1 MTNDLHRD
9 DSDAV
14 EVIDAQATGPAL
26 ILCEHASNFIPAR
39 FQGLGL
45 SAEAQQSHAAW
56 DPGARAVALTLAN
69 ALNAPMVAAR
79 VSRLVY
85 DCNRPPEAA
94 SAMPDRSELIEVP
107 GNRNLTEAER
117 ADRAAQVYTPFCR
130 AVGQVIAARKAAGL
144 ATALITMH
152 SFTPVWFGSPRA
164 CEIGILHDKDTRL
177 ADAMLAEAHRLP
189 HRVIRRNDPYG
200 PEDGVTHSLKL
211 HGLAH
216 DLPNVMIEIRNDLLQ
231 DAAAEARMA
240 DEMLTLLR
248 PALSH
253 LAETTKGGAHA

>member
-1 MTNDLHRD
+1 MTTNLHGD
-9 DSDAV
+9 DSDVV

-39 FQGLGL
+39 YQGLGL

-56 DPGARAVALTLAN
+56 DPGARAVALTLAK
-69 ALNAPMVAAR
+69 ALNAPMVAAK

-117 ADRAAQVYTPFCR
+117 ADRAAQVYTPFCS

-144 ATALITMH
+144 TTALITIH
-152 SFTPVWFGSPRA
+152 SFTPVWFGTPRA
-164 CEIGILHDKDTRL
+164 CEIGILHDSDTRL

-189 HRVIRRNDPYG
+189 HRMIRRNVPYG

-216 DLPNVMIEIRNDLLQ
+216 DLPNVMIEIRNDLLH
-231 DAAAEARMA
+231 DIAAEARMA

-248 PALSH
+248 PALSA
-253 LAETTKGGAHA
+253 LGATIQGGAHA